1 MANADTTAGGWT
13 DFNFTLSEQDT
24 AIFKQAVLKPCTPLA
39 VSHRMGEDEVNYCFL
54 SKGKMTTN
62 QPDETAYLIYI
73 YQPPRGDAVVGDIK
87 QVEPSMSS

>member
-1 MANADTTAGGWT
+1 
-13 DFNFTLSEQDT
+13 
-24 AIFKQAVLKPCTPLA
+24 
-39 VSHRMGEDEVNYCFL
+39 MGEDEVNYCFL